1 MLELI
6 GILQKQSLEEIHLH
20 SSPGSITLDILS
32 SLGLAFLLCRND
44 LIQGLCRGLNAIMC
58 VKHPSL
64 QDQSRTVASSSSFAS
79 SGHSCAC

>member
-32 SLGLAFLLCRND
+32 SLGSGGD
-44 LIQGLCRGLNAIMC
+44 
-58 VKHPSL
+58 VKHEHGE
-64 QDQSRTVASSSSFAS
+64 D
-79 SGHSCAC
+79 SG